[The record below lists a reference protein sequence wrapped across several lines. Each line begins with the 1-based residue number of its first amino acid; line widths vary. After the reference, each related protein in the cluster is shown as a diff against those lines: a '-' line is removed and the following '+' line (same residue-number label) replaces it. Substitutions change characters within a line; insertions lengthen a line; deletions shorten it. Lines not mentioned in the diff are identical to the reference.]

1 MLKLKVIVGVPSGQT
16 WNAKFGVCL
25 VNLVSYFANN
35 RVPGYDAQALPYLGV
50 WITAGGYRGDC
61 NCALEPSTG
70 FYDGISRARENGSLK
85 VIKPGE
91 IFSFTLEICLENT
104 GS

>member
-1 MLKLKVIVGVPSGQT
+1 MLK
-16 WNAKFGVCL
+16 N
-25 VNLVSYFANN
+25 
-35 RVPGYDAQALPYLGV
+35 PGKELRRLLQADGILMAP
-50 WITAGGYRGDC
+50 
-61 NCALEPSTG
+61 G